1 MIIDNGQ
8 LVYEREKESFRHMIK
23 MIFSHQI
30 KYSRSYFN
38 ANTPFEVRNED
49 VQSLISQG
57 GTVIEKSTKPSKK
70 RGLSNVAT

>member
-1 MIIDNGQ
+1 M
-8 LVYEREKESFRHMIK
+8 EK
-23 MIFSHQI
+23 MIFMYQI
-30 KYSRSYFN
+30 KYLGKYFN

-49 VQSLISQG
+49 LQSLISQG